1 MGDSVRIAVH
11 TKVKKAFSV
20 FWTTMIQKICMDF
33 TYCLSL
39 AAATIVEDAQQNV
52 SWKQVR

>member
-1 MGDSVRIAVH
+1 MGDSVRIVIR
-11 TKVKKAFSV
+11 TKVKKAFSLIL
-20 FWTTMIQKICMDF
+20 TTVIQKIGMDF
-33 TYCLSL
+33 TCCLSL